1 MTMRAFLLSA
11 AIILPAGI
19 TACAPTQADS
29 KSLTSIEDKL
39 TDKDPVIKGALED
52 QIMVDPK
59 LTAQANANA
68 VSPGNRPLDGG
79 APITRV
85 MQGGDPDYIAKP
97 ASGTLM
103 KAPAPKEMDEQEC
116 KTCGRDPVTPGARA
130 NDVAPGKCN
139 AKLTYSLD
147 WAERMPEAFRIYPRS
162 ELKEAAGV
170 TGNNCNVRVVNFQT
184 RAPLEA
190 VVDYYY
196 TQAIRF
202 GYDAEHLTKGTEH
215 YLGGTRNRDD
225 TAYVVILNPMPNG
238 MTDVDIVA
246 SGGK

>member
-1 MTMRAFLLSA
+1 MTMRAFLLGA
-11 AIILPAGI
+11 AIILPAGV

-29 KSLTSIEDKL
+29 KSLNHIEDKL
-39 TDKDPVIKGALED
+39 TDSDPVIKGALED

-59 LTAQANANA
+59 LTQQANANA

-85 MQGGDPDYIAKP
+85 MQGGDPDYIATP
-97 ASGTLM
+97 AGGKLM
-103 KAPAPKEMDEQEC
+103 KAPAPQEMKAEDCQ
-116 KTCGRDPVTPGARA
+116 TCGRDPVTAGARA
-130 NDVAPGKCN
+130 ADMAPKTCTTGISYG
-139 AKLTYSLD
+139 LE
-147 WAERMPEAFRIYPRS
+147 WANRMPEAFPVYPRA
-162 ELKEAAGV
+162 ELKEAAGIA
-170 TGNNCNVRVVNFQT
+170 GNNCNVRVVNFQT

-196 TQAIRF
+196 TQALRF
-202 GYDAEHLTKGTEH
+202 GYDAEHLTKGSEH
-215 YLGGTRNRDD
+215 YLGGTRTRDD